1 MAQVALS
8 RIIPSL
14 KQADRATLIGCS
26 GSGKTTLAEY
36 ILRFFPYVVVLDTKG
51 FIDWPGY
58 KLYKARKVSSFLK
71 TAKRDNDAKVFK
83 QLVNA
88 PENKIIFRPS
98 AKWLRDDAQIE
109 QFFQWIYWRE
119 NCVLYVDEA
128 TSITT
133 STYIPDSFFD
143 CIVRGREKGIQVF
156 TSTQR
161 PSGIKPELLTETEH
175 VYCFRLR
182 NGADKEKVRILCGI
196 DPDTISQKH
205 EFIYSDDGEIV
216 FDSPRKLNIKE

>member
-1 MAQVALS
+1 MVQVNLS

-14 KQADRATLIGCS
+14 KAADRATFIGCS

-51 FIDWPGY
+51 FINWPGY
-58 KLYKARKVSSFLK
+58 KLYRARKVSTFLK
-71 TAKRDNDAKVFK
+71 TGTRDNDAKVFR

-128 TSITT
+128 SSVTS
-133 STYIPDSFFD
+133 STYIPESFFD

-175 VYCFRLR
+175 IYCFRLR
-182 NGADKEKVRILCGI
+182 RESDKERVRKDCGI
-196 DPDTISQKH
+196 EPDLITQKH
-205 EFIYSDDGEIV
+205 FFIYSNDGEIV
-216 FDSPRKLNIKE
+216 FDSPTKLNV